1 MVSNLISRRQGLIY
15 GQKITRTRKY
25 CCLTTTTITT
35 QKNNF
40 HQKRHQR
47 QHNNNVSFS
56 QTSYRLNST
65 TIAWAQ
71 SNPRLAQECLNPP
84 SWWELE
90 NCYWDGEQHGPENQQ
105 VPQSLEA
112 YLKWRKWTFP
122 KEIIQLRKKEGRD
135 NATALISHILSA
147 PLTLANQLSKHIIR
161 TSSKKNNEKY
171 PTATNKDINASKDI
185 IHNLCCIG
193 ARAEAS
199 IPTSYWKEFLM
210 LSSASLFLDKNKAG
224 NNHCDDGGRSSLFP
238 PIISQSLQIS
248 LDFIGPDIL
257 PNQLEQPISISIPI
271 NNNDNSNINKS
282 TLSICGFH
290 RGLFHEIPSIHNNN
304 NNNNSNQ
311 NTRYW
316 DTYIFFNPGFGHPN
330 LQKSWADTL
339 EIILGKKNQ
348 GNINPCSLILTA
360 HSEKDAMR
368 DSNILSNV
376 YGLKNIEYHE
386 NPFSSRIAYED
397 PFEKGHFV
405 RPNHYVATVII

>member
-1 MVSNLISRRQGLIY
+1 MVSNLTLQRQGFIY
-15 GQKITRTRKY
+15 GQKIIRTRKY
-25 CCLTTTTITT
+25 CCLAATTTT

-65 TIAWAQ
+65 LTWAQ

-90 NCYWDGEQHGPENQQ
+90 NCCWNDEQNDGPEKQQ

-122 KEIIQLRKKEGRD
+122 KEIIQLRKEEGRE

-147 PLTLANQLSKHIIR
+147 PLTLANQLSKHI
-161 TSSKKNNEKY
+161 NN
-171 PTATNKDINASKDI
+171 NNINTSKDI
-185 IHNLCCIG
+185 IYNLCCIG

-199 IPTSYWKEFLM
+199 IPTPYWKEFLM
-210 LSSASLFLDKNKAG
+210 LSMASLVLDKSKAG
-224 NNHCDDGGRSSLFP
+224 SNNRDDGGQSSFP
-238 PIISQSLQIS
+238 NLQIS

-257 PNQLEQPISISIPI
+257 PNLLEQSIYIPT
-271 NNNDNSNINKS
+271 NNNKS
-282 TLSICGFH
+282 TLSIRGFH
-290 RGLFHEIPSIHNNN
+290 RGLFHEIPSINNN
-304 NNNNSNQ
+304 NNNQNS
-311 NTRYW
+311 RYW

-330 LQKSWADTL
+330 LQNSWKDTL
-339 EIILGKKNQ
+339 EIIVGRRNQ
-348 GNINPCSLILTA
+348 GNSDPCSLILTA

-386 NPFSSRIAYED
+386 NPFASRIAYED

-405 RPNHYVATVII
+405 RPNHYVATVIM